1 MRKNFFFLFILLVL
15 AGCVP
20 TEKLKYTINEDGS
33 KNEFLNNIAEKTIQP
48 YDYLYIRIFSLDEK
62 TSGMFNVESQ
72 GGQSNEMLQSYM
84 VNEKGFITFPF
95 IGNIL
100 VKDMTVDEA
109 KVVLEKELNKYLTN
123 VSLRMRFVGNK
134 ITVVGEVNRPGNYTF
149 FDEKITIFQALGLA
163 GDIANFG
170 DKTTVTLL
178 REKDDKINYYY
189 LNLSDKRIVESDYY
203 YLLPNDVLIIQPLK
217 AKYRALQDRSMI
229 YMIVSTLIQVS
240 GLILQFRYY
249 SN

>member
-1 MRKNFFFLFILLVL
+1 LKSLFLIILLVL
-15 AGCVP
+15 TSCVP

-149 FDEKITIFQALGLA
+149 FDEKITVFQAMGLA

-189 LNLSDKRIVESDYY
+189 LNLTDKRIVESDYY

-229 YMIVSTLIQVS
+229 YMVVSTIIAVS
-240 GLILQFRYY
+240 GLLLQFKYY